1 MKCRPVEANTDDRKH
16 SQKAITFFAN
26 LGTTRSE
33 ADSCTALSNS
43 DTHEEAT
50 LNVSQLTFLVVLL
63 PRANISSC
71 TPNPQ
76 KPLRLTTSVFCVI
89 ITYFLNAKGKTE
101 EVLHFNSVSLANFEE
116 IEVRLVLM
124 VGDSYRS

>member
-50 LNVSQLTFLVVLL
+50 LNVFQLTFLVPLL
-63 PRANISSC
+63 PRGNVSSC
-71 TPNPQ
+71 MPNLQ
-76 KPLRLTTSVFCVI
+76 KPLRLTTSVFFVI
-89 ITYFLNAKGKTE
+89 ITYFLNAKGKIE
-101 EVLHFNSVSLANFEE
+101 EIRHFKSISSANFDE
-116 IEVRLVLM
+116 IEVRLVLT
-124 VGDSYRS
+124 VGGS